1 MNKQVKIEATG
12 SVNRFINKCI
22 SNKIYLSNISY
33 IDNNKITCIINLD
46 ILTNVGIVDTGNF
59 IFVTK

>member
-1 MNKQVKIEATG
+1 MNKQIKIEVTG

-22 SNKIYLSNISY
+22 SNKIYLSSISY

-46 ILTNVGIVDTGNF
+46 DYKKMI
-59 IFVTK
+59 KK

>member
-1 MNKQVKIEATG
+1 MYKSGRYPNA
-12 SVNRFINKCI
+12 INI
-22 SNKIYLSNISY
+22 TII
-33 IDNNKITCIINLD
+33 INNKIRLVIKFD